1 MSQNPYSAP
10 IEKSSPQTSP
20 EMVRNRGGYQYKPL
34 NTLAKILLVSVGLIC
49 FGNLVVSTM
58 EVIGQMLFPGF
69 SDPNAPLSS
78 DLEQYFLF
86 GIAGVGILSL
96 PTFILAAVVT
106 AMYFYRANANLHSL
120 GVRGLQHT
128 PGWCAGYWFIPIIN
142 LIKPYQVAG
151 EINTFSRLP
160 SHETPNASVG
170 LWWTFWIIGNI
181 VSNIESR
188 LALSGADMGSTGL
201 VLSWASTLLTCAA
214 GFLFIKLVFAFASAQ
229 EELRNVST

>member
-96 PTFILAAVVT
+96 PAFILAAVVT
-106 AMYFYRANANLHSL
+106 AMYFYLSL
-120 GVRGLQHT
+120 IH
-128 PGWCAGYWFIPIIN
+128 I
-142 LIKPYQVAG
+142 
-151 EINTFSRLP
+151 
-160 SHETPNASVG
+160 
-170 LWWTFWIIGNI
+170 
-181 VSNIESR
+181 
-188 LALSGADMGSTGL
+188 
-201 VLSWASTLLTCAA
+201 
-214 GFLFIKLVFAFASAQ
+214 
-229 EELRNVST
+229 